1 MNYLKEDHRSL
12 PAMIF
17 LQIILRS
24 AVHIYDFHI
33 FIISVCNDFN
43 TTGDLESCDI
53 KCCTGDL
60 CNAPLV
66 VTSSVPAP
74 ASSVSAT
81 TTASAVT
88 SAGPGTSSPNTPTE
102 KSEPTRIPAPTSAVS
117 VLSSSFGF
125 ILLAFILC
133 VTAWF
138 SFNCRS
144 LVDFRQFYYT
154 SVLNKYW

>member
-43 TTGDLESCDI
+43 TTGNLESCNI

-74 ASSVSAT
+74 ASSVSVT

-88 SAGPGTSSPNTPTE
+88 RAGPGLPLQIFQLKRVSQPE
-102 KSEPTRIPAPTSAVS
+102 FRIQQ
-117 VLSSSFGF
+117 VLSLHCLLVLVLFFWRLFYTSLYDLASTAVHLLIFVSFI
-125 ILLAFILC
+125 ILLF
-133 VTAWF
+133 
-138 SFNCRS
+138 
-144 LVDFRQFYYT
+144 
-154 SVLNKYW
+154 

>member
-43 TTGDLESCDI
+43 TTGDLESCNI

-74 ASSVSAT
+74 VSSVSVT

-88 SAGPGTSSPNTPTE
+88 RAGPGTSSANIPTE
-102 KSEPTRIPAPTSAVS
+102 KSESTRIPDPTSTVS
-117 VLSSSFGF
+117 ALSSSFGV
-125 ILLAFILC
+125 ILLAFILYII
-133 VTAWF
+133 A
-138 SFNCRS
+138 
-144 LVDFRQFYYT
+144 
-154 SVLNKYW
+154 

>member
-1 MNYLKEDHRSL
+1 MYLLSL
-12 PAMIF
+12 T
-17 LQIILRS
+17 
-24 AVHIYDFHI
+24 
-33 FIISVCNDFN
+33 VCNDFN

-88 SAGPGTSSPNTPTE
+88 SAGPGTSSANTPTE
-102 KSEPTRIPAPTSAVS
+102 KSEPTRIPAPTSTVS
-117 VLSSSFGF
+117 ALSYSFGV
-125 ILLAFILC
+125 ILLAFILYII
-133 VTAWF
+133 A
-138 SFNCRS
+138 
-144 LVDFRQFYYT
+144 
-154 SVLNKYW
+154 

>member
-43 TTGDLESCDI
+43 TTGDLESCNI

-74 ASSVSAT
+74 ASSVSVT

-88 SAGPGTSSPNTPTE
+88 RTGPGTSSANVPTE
-102 KSEPTRIPAPTSAVS
+102 KSEPTRIPDPTSTVS
-117 VLSSSFGF
+117 ALSSSFGV
-125 ILLAFILC
+125 ILLAFILYI
-133 VTAWF
+133 TA
-138 SFNCRS
+138 
-144 LVDFRQFYYT
+144 
-154 SVLNKYW
+154 